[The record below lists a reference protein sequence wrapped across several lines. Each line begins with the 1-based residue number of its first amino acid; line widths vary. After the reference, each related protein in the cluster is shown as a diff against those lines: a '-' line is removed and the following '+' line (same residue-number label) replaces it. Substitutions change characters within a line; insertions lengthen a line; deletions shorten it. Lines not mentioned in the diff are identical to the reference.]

1 MEFEPSRPSSIG
13 MEMEFQLLD
22 TESLDLTD
30 AILPLME
37 LYPDDPHIKP
47 EFIQNTVEVCS
58 KICQDVDELDAHM
71 RSLVRELRDSCR
83 RLDLRLCSAGTHPF
97 GERLALIT
105 PMPRYRRLE
114 KSAGYVGY
122 NQITFAT
129 HVHIGMTSGGEAITI
144 MRELKALLPL
154 LVALSAS
161 SPFWRGFDTGY
172 AAYRHRIL
180 AATRSYGIPP
190 SFKSWHDFTDFFE
203 TTRRAGVF
211 DTINDIHWDIRP
223 RPHLGTL
230 EVRVMDAQPSI
241 SQALTMAGF
250 IRVLVSYLR
259 STSAADR
266 PPLFPRGTHW
276 WMEKHNHF
284 QASQLGMKA
293 CYIHGSQ
300 GRSMPMHEI
309 FLTVLRATADTAQA
323 LSQDGYTRSLERHA
337 ADGPSYVRQREVY
350 ARTGSLKAV
359 VDGLVKELEQ
369 ELDDLHDS

>member
-1 MEFEPSRPSSIG
+1 MEFKPSSPSSIG

-22 TESLDLTD
+22 PDSLDLTD
-30 AILPLME
+30 AILPLLE

-58 KICQDVDELDAHM
+58 KICQDLGELGAHM

-83 RLDLRLCSAGTHPF
+83 SLGLLLCSAGTHPF

-114 KSAGYVGY
+114 QSSGYIGY

-129 HVHIGMTSGGEAITI
+129 HVHLGMSSGSEAITL
-144 MRELKALLPL
+144 MHELKALLPL
-154 LVALSAS
+154 LIAVSAS

-190 SFKSWHDFTDFFE
+190 SFASWGDFAGFFDI
-203 TTRRAGVF
+203 TRRAGVF
-211 DTINDIHWDIRP
+211 DSINDIHWDIRP

-230 EVRVMDAQPSI
+230 EVRVMDAQPNVSR
-241 SQALTMAGF
+241 ALTLAGF
-250 IRVLVSYLR
+250 IRVLVNYLR
-259 STSAADR
+259 ATNAADR
-266 PPLFPRGTHW
+266 TPWFPRGMHW

-284 QASQLGMKA
+284 QASLSGMEA
-293 CYIHGSQ
+293 RYIHGAEGDSI
-300 GRSMPMHEI
+300 PMREV
-309 FLTVLRATADTAQA
+309 FQRVLRATTPTAEA
-323 LSQDGYTRSLERHA
+323 LSQGGYLQSLQEHVE
-337 ADGPSYVRQREVY
+337 DGPSYAQQRAVF
-350 ARTGSLKAV
+350 AQTGSLRAV
-359 VDGLVKELEQ
+359 VRSLVDELEQ
-369 ELDDLHDS
+369 ELNHG